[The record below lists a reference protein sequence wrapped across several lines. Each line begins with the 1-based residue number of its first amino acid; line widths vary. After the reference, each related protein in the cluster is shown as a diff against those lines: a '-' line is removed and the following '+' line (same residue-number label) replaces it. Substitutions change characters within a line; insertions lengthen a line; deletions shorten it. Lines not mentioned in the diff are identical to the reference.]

1 MNMTGSINVV
11 CVCYRSVLLLPGVL
25 VVYVE
30 QNNRNQPR
38 KSKICC
44 YLYKDIKKNS
54 TATVLQFIN
63 VEIMCTYWYRFQQ
76 LQTACALSRGQLLK

>member
-1 MNMTGSINVV
+1 MTGSINIV
-11 CVCYRSVLLLPGVL
+11 CVCYRSVLLLPDVQ

-30 QNNRNQPR
+30 QNNRSQPR
-38 KSKICC
+38 KSKIC

-63 VEIMCTYWYRFQQ
+63 VEIMCT
-76 LQTACALSRGQLLK
+76 